1 MMVKSIIEGGG
12 GNWGDV
18 PMTPHSNLTNSAVET
33 MVDSILELR

>member
-18 PMTPHSNLTNSAVET
+18 PMTPHPNLDSASVKK
-33 MVDSILELR
+33 MVSEILAL